1 MCNPA
6 IIMLALTAV
15 TSAVSI
21 KQQND
26 AAAAAADAIEDQAAV
41 NRAALE
47 DRSKEVTEDV
57 NLARFEKKKQMQR
70 EAATTRVA
78 QSESGVMYGNTA
90 LQTMATGLIQGGQDV
105 ALIDKQEKRV
115 QQQIGRQQ
123 EAVSAGSAVQ
133 MSGLR
138 WTSPLMAGLQAGTAG
153 AGAYVAAGGSSST
166 F

>member
-1 MCNPA
+1 M
-6 IIMLALTAV
+6 
-15 TSAVSI
+15 
-21 KQQND
+21 
-26 AAAAAADAIEDQAAV
+26 
-41 NRAALE
+41 
-47 DRSKEVTEDV
+47 
-57 NLARFEKKKQMQR
+57 ARFEKKKQMQR

-90 LQTMATGLIQGGQDV
+90 LRTMATGLIQGGQDV

-138 WTSPLMAGLQAGTAG
+138 WTSPLMAGLQSGTAG
-153 AGAYVAAGGSSST
+153 IGAYVAAGGSKST
-166 F
+166 W